1 MGARMNQQSLDPAR
15 LAELRREYK
24 KNTLDERSLEPDPLR
39 QFERWFNE
47 ATTVVSGE
55 PNAMALATVGKDGAP
70 SLRMVLLKGYGS
82 EGFCFYT
89 NYLSRKGAELA
100 FNGHAALLFYW
111 GELERQVRIEG
122 TVSLVSA
129 EQSDRY
135 FASRPRGAQLGA
147 IVSEQSRVIASRA
160 ELEHAVAALDAQYA
174 DKPLPRPLNWGGY
187 SLLPQ
192 VFEFWQGREDRLHD
206 RFRFT
211 RAQQHGWKVERLAP

>member
-1 MGARMNQQSLDPAR
+1 MAPQLKNASE
-15 LAELRREYK
+15 LAALRREYK
-24 KNTLDERSLEPDPLR
+24 KYVLDEQSLATDPFT
-39 QFERWFNE
+39 QFESWFSQ
-47 ATTVVSGE
+47 AQAVVTGE

-135 FASRPRGAQLGA
+135 FASRPRGAQQGA
-147 IVSEQSRVIASRA
+147 IVSEQSSVIASRA

-211 RAQQHGWKVERLAP
+211 RAQQHGWKVARLAP